1 MPGHSHS
8 HFAESFEMYMKAIYR
23 LEREGPGAT
32 TSVLATELGV
42 SPASVSGM
50 LKKLV
55 ADGFVEHEARGDVKL
70 TRQGLEVAVRVV
82 RRNRLAERMLTDML
96 GMPWD
101 DVHAE
106 ACILE
111 HAITDRV
118 EQRLVQVL
126 GDPKTCPHGHPIPP
140 RDLSIP
146 EQIGEPLA
154 QFDEGSDATVCGV
167 TNVPPEMLRYLSE
180 IGMKPGAHVRVLE
193 KAPLGGPVTVEIEGQ
208 RIAISLELA
217 RVIVVTSGSVALR

>member
-1 MPGHSHS
+1 
-8 HFAESFEMYMKAIYR
+8 MKAIYR

-140 RDLSIP
+140 RDLSVP
-146 EQIGEPLA
+146 QQIGEPLA

-193 KAPLGGPVTVEIEGQ
+193 KAPLGGPVTVEIEGR

>member
-1 MPGHSHS
+1 
-8 HFAESFEMYMKAIYR
+8 MYMKAIYR

-55 ADGFVEHEARGDVKL
+55 TDGFVEHEARGDVKL
-70 TRQGLEVAVRVV
+70 TRSGLEAAVRVM

-118 EQRLVQVL
+118 EQRLVEVL

-140 RDLSIP
+140 RDLSLP
-146 EQIGEPLA
+146 VQLGEPLA
-154 QFDEGSDATVCGV
+154 QFDEGTDALVCGV
-167 TNVPPEMLRYLSE
+167 TEVPPEMLRYLGD
-180 IGMKPGAHVRVLE
+180 IGLRPGAHVRVVG
-193 KAPLGGPVTVEIEGQ
+193 KAPLGGPVTVETGGQ
-208 RIAISLELA
+208 RTAISLELA
-217 RVIVVTSGSVALR
+217 RMLLVTPEAARA